1 MATIRDIAR
10 MTGVSIST
18 VSLAFSSPQR
28 VSPETLGRILAA
40 AHEVD
45 YVADPIAR
53 SLANGRTRLIG
64 MLVADISNPFFG
76 ALL

>member
-28 VSPETLGRILAA
+28 VSPDTLSRILSA
-40 AHEVD
+40 AHEAG
-45 YVADPIAR
+45 YVADLPAG
-53 SLANGRTRLIG
+53 GRG
-64 MLVADISNPFFG
+64 
-76 ALL
+76 